1 LDLFD
6 CRFWQQPSHIEVT
19 GMAEQGRLPQKVLMT
34 ADTVGGI
41 WTYALDLSRAL
52 SERGTEVALA
62 SLGEPLSE
70 AQRESVERI
79 PRLRLFESTFRLE
92 WTEEPWRD
100 LQKAGEWLL
109 RLESRIGPDVVHLNS
124 YALASLPWSAPKLIT
139 AHGCALSFWAA
150 VEGGP
155 ASSSG
160 RGGGERYQSAVAA
173 GLAAADL
180 VVAPTSARLAAL
192 EEHYGPLAHSR
203 VIPHGRDGRLFR
215 PTPKEEMVFAAGRLW
230 DEAQNLAA
238 LDRVAPQ
245 IPWPIYVAGESQQPD
260 GSEIRPH
267 TTRLLGRLSPRASA
281 AWLGRAAIYALPARY
296 EPFGIAALEAA
307 LAGCV
312 LVLGDIPSLREV
324 WRNRAVFVA
333 PDDPEALRTALLSLI
348 ENPERRAALAAAGR
362 ARALELTPERMLDGY
377 LAAYGELLAS
387 REEARE
393 EIAADVFRDTS
404 EPAERIAV

>member
-1 LDLFD
+1 
-6 CRFWQQPSHIEVT
+6 
-19 GMAEQGRLPQKVLMT
+19 MAEQGRLPQKVLMT
-34 ADTVGGI
+34 TDTVGGI

-52 SERGTEVALA
+52 SERGIEVALA
-62 SLGEPLSE
+62 TLGAPLSE
-70 AQRESVERI
+70 AQRETVERI

-100 LQKAGEWLL
+100 LRKAGEWLL
-109 RLESRIGPDVVHLNS
+109 RLEGRISPDVVHLNS
-124 YALASLPWSAPKLIT
+124 YALASLPWSAPKLVA
-139 AHGCALSFWAA
+139 AHGCALALRAA
-150 VEGGP
+150 VEGEP
-155 ASSSG
+155 AAPGAVGSEDC
-160 RGGGERYQSAVAA
+160 ERYRNEVKA
-173 GLAAADL
+173 GLAAADS
-180 VVAPTSARLAAL
+180 VVAATSARLADLA
-192 EEHYGPLAHSR
+192 EHYGPLAQAR

-215 PTPKEEMVFAAGRLW
+215 PAPKEEMVFAAGRLW
-230 DEAQNLAA
+230 DEAQNLVA
-238 LDRVAPQ
+238 LERVAPQ
-245 IPWPIYVAGESQQPD
+245 IPWPIYVAGESQQD
-260 GSEIRPH
+260 GGEIRPH

-333 PDDPEALRTALLSLI
+333 PDDPAALRTALLSLI
-348 ENPERRAALAAAGR
+348 ENPERRNALAAAAR

-377 LAAYGELLAS
+377 LSAYGELLAS
-387 REEARE
+387 RDETRE
-393 EIAADVFRDTS
+393 EVAADVFQDAS

>member
-1 LDLFD
+1 
-6 CRFWQQPSHIEVT
+6 
-19 GMAEQGRLPQKVLMT
+19 MAEQGRLPQKILMT
-34 ADTVGGI
+34 TDTVGGI
-41 WTYALDLSRAL
+41 WAYALDLSRAL
-52 SERGTEVALA
+52 SERGIEVALA
-62 SLGEPLSE
+62 TLGEPLSD
-70 AQRESVERI
+70 AQRETVERI

-109 RLESRIGPDVVHLNS
+109 RLEGRIGPDVVHLNS
-124 YALASLPWSAPKLIT
+124 YALASLPWSAPKLVA
-139 AHGCALSFWAA
+139 AHGCALALRAA
-150 VEGGP
+150 VAGEP
-155 ASSSG
+155 AASDTVDAADAAA
-160 RGGGERYQSAVAA
+160 GERYRNEVKA

-180 VVAPTSARLAAL
+180 VVAATTARLAAL
-192 EEHYGPLAHSR
+192 SEHYGPLAQAR

-215 PTPKEEMVFAAGRLW
+215 PAPKEEMVFAAGRLW
-230 DEAQNLAA
+230 DEAQNLVA
-238 LDRVAPQ
+238 LERVAPQ
-245 IPWPIYVAGESQQPD
+245 IPWPIYVAGESQQD
-260 GSEIRPH
+260 GGEIRPH

-348 ENPERRAALAAAGR
+348 ENPERRLALAAAAR

-387 REEARE
+387 REETRE
-393 EIAADVFRDTS
+393 EIAAEVFKDAS
-404 EPAERIAV
+404 EPAERIAI

>member
-1 LDLFD
+1 
-6 CRFWQQPSHIEVT
+6 
-19 GMAEQGRLPQKVLMT
+19 MAEQGLLPQKVLMT

-52 SERGTEVALA
+52 SERGIEVALA
-62 SLGEPLSE
+62 TLGDPLSE
-70 AQRESVERI
+70 AQRETVERI

-109 RLESRIGPDVVHLNS
+109 RLEGRIGPDVVHLNS
-124 YALASLPWSAPKLIT
+124 YALASLPWSAPKLVA
-139 AHGCALSFWAA
+139 AHGCALSSWAA
-150 VEGGP
+150 VQGEPAGSAGAGWEG
-155 ASSSG
+155 
-160 RGGGERYQSAVAA
+160 RERYRTQVEA

-180 VVAPTSARLAAL
+180 VVAATSARLADLAQ
-192 EEHYGPLAHSR
+192 HYGPLAQAR

-215 PTPKEEMVFAAGRLW
+215 PAPKEEMVFAAGRLW
-230 DEAQNLAA
+230 DEAQNLVA
-238 LDRVAPQ
+238 LERVAPQ
-245 IPWPIYVAGESQQPD
+245 IPWPIYVAGAAGESRQD
-260 GSEIRPH
+260 GGEIRPH

-348 ENPERRAALAAAGR
+348 ENPERRTALAAAARG
-362 ARALELTPERMLDGY
+362 RALELTPERMLDGY
-377 LAAYGELLAS
+377 LAAYGELLA
-387 REEARE
+387 ARE
-393 EIAADVFRDTS
+393 EMPEEVEADVLRDAA